1 MEDGA
6 DRLPEAA
13 SNVGPP
19 RRGRPREHAVDKA
32 ILAAAVDLLAEVGY
46 ARLTM
51 DQVTARAGVGK
62 ASVYLRWPNKVALVA
77 EAIQHCFGVV
87 PEVPDTGSL
96 PEDMLTFLRGLL
108 RAQSA
113 ATRAMAAVSG
123 EIVSNPE
130 LRKAWRRST
139 EGTLRACVRVIVER
153 AVGRGELPAASDVE
167 LLTALPLALLQHWR
181 LEHEQNADDAL
192 VRRII
197 DQFYSLPAGRT
208 AGCQGCG

>member
-77 EAIQHCFGVV
+77 EAIEHRSGDV
-87 PEVPDTGSL
+87 PPQPDTAS
-96 PEDMLTFLRGLL
+96 PADHMRTF
-108 RAQSA
+108 Q
-113 ATRAMAAVSG
+113 
-123 EIVSNPE
+123 
-130 LRKAWRRST
+130 
-139 EGTLRACVRVIVER
+139 
-153 AVGRGELPAASDVE
+153 
-167 LLTALPLALLQHWR
+167 Q
-181 LEHEQNADDAL
+181 
-192 VRRII
+192 
-197 DQFYSLPAGRT
+197 
-208 AGCQGCG
+208 

>member
-51 DQVTARAGVGK
+51 DQIAARAGVGK

-77 EAIQHCFGVV
+77 EAIQQHSAVV
-87 PEVPDTGSL
+87 PDVPDTGSL
-96 PEDMLTFLRGLL
+96 RQDMLTFLRALL
-108 RAQSA
+108 RRKSSAQSA
-113 ATRAMAAVSG
+113 LSA
-123 EIVSNPE
+123 
-130 LRKAWRRST
+130 
-139 EGTLRACVRVIVER
+139 
-153 AVGRGELPAASDVE
+153 
-167 LLTALPLALLQHWR
+167 
-181 LEHEQNADDAL
+181 
-192 VRRII
+192 
-197 DQFYSLPAGRT
+197 
-208 AGCQGCG
+208 